1 MDNIPI
7 YNDAEDFLC
16 VTGVVARGNTY
27 IFILFY
33 LVLFVKNEF

>member
-16 VTGVVARGNTY
+16 ARTGVVARGNTY

-33 LVLFVKNEF
+33 LGSVCKE